1 MEWSVTLYWFVSK
14 CRHKPIQE
22 ETMRAVVVRHYGG
35 PEALEVI
42 DAPVPEAGRGQVR
55 IRVEAAAVNPVD
67 IATREGLMNVARP
80 GVIRERSQVGIG
92 WDVAGV
98 IDATGPDVTGFA
110 AGERVIG
117 LRDRLDLPLGTY
129 AEQVVLDVADVARTA
144 GAVAGGDSAA
154 ALSTI
159 PLNGLTAI
167 QALDILAPL
176 AGQTVLVTGAAGGLG
191 AFSVE
196 LAAMRGLRV
205 IAAAGDGDEK
215 LVRSL
220 GAAEFIPRSADL
232 AAAVRDLVPGG
243 VDAARDAAVLGYP
256 ALDAVRA
263 RGAFA
268 AFVGTGPVP
277 VRGIRVVPVNIHADG
292 AALAGLAD
300 LAAAGKLTLRV
311 ADTYPLADAARAH
324 ERLQAGGVRG
334 RLVLVP

>member
-1 MEWSVTLYWFVSK
+1 
-14 CRHKPIQE
+14 
-22 ETMRAVVVRHYGG
+22 MRAVVVRHYGG

-42 DAPVPEAGRGQVR
+42 DVPVPEPGRGQVR

-67 IATREGLMNVARP
+67 IATRAGLMNAARP

-129 AEQVVLDVADVARTA
+129 AEQVVLDAADVARMPDRS
-144 GAVAGGDSAA
+144 DSM
-154 ALSTI
+154 ALSTV
-159 PLNGLTAI
+159 PLNGLTAL

-205 IAAAGDGDEK
+205 IAAAGDDDEK
-215 LVRSL
+215 LVRGL
-220 GAAEFIPRSADL
+220 GAAEFVPRSADL

-243 VDAARDAAVLGYP
+243 VDAVFDAAVLGYP

-263 RGAFA
+263 RGEFA

-292 AALAGLAD
+292 AALAGLAG

-334 RLVLVP
+334 RLVLIP

>member
-1 MEWSVTLYWFVSK
+1 
-14 CRHKPIQE
+14 
-22 ETMRAVVVRHYGG
+22 MRAVVVRTYGG

-42 DAPVPEAGRGQVR
+42 DVPVPEPGRGQVR

-129 AEQVVLDVADVARTA
+129 AEQVVLDAADVARTA
-144 GAVAGGDSAA
+144 AGSDST
-154 ALSTI
+154 ALSTV

-205 IAAAGDGDEK
+205 IAAAGDGDQK
-215 LVRSL
+215 LARSL
-220 GAAEFIPRSADL
+220 GAAEFVPRSADL

-243 VDAARDAAVLGYP
+243 VDAVFDAAVLGYP

-292 AALAGLAD
+292 AALAGLGG

>member
-1 MEWSVTLYWFVSK
+1 
-14 CRHKPIQE
+14 
-22 ETMRAVVVRHYGG
+22 
-35 PEALEVI
+35 
-42 DAPVPEAGRGQVR
+42 
-55 IRVEAAAVNPVD
+55 
-67 IATREGLMNVARP
+67 
-80 GVIRERSQVGIG
+80 
-92 WDVAGV
+92 
-98 IDATGPDVTGFA
+98 
-110 AGERVIG
+110 VIG

-129 AEQVVLDVADVARTA
+129 AEQVVLDAADVAGAYA
-144 GAVAGGDSAA
+144 GSDSA

-159 PLNGLTAI
+159 PLNALTAI
-167 QALDILAPL
+167 QALDILAPR

-205 IAAAGDGDEK
+205 IAAAGDDDEK

-243 VDAARDAAVLGYP
+243 ADAVFDAAVLGYP

-263 RGAFA
+263 RGSFA
-268 AFVGTGPVP
+268 AFIGAGPVP

-292 AALAGLAD
+292 AALAGLSG

-311 ADTYPLADAARAH
+311 ADAYPLADAARAH

>member
-1 MEWSVTLYWFVSK
+1 
-14 CRHKPIQE
+14 
-22 ETMRAVVVRHYGG
+22 MRAVVVRNYGG
-35 PEALEVI
+35 PGALEVI
-42 DAPVPEAGRGQVR
+42 DVPVPEPGRGQVR

-67 IATREGLMNVARP
+67 LATREGLMNAARP
-80 GVIRERSQVGIG
+80 GVIRERGRVGIG

-98 IDATGPDVTGFA
+98 IDATGPDGVGFA

-117 LRDRLDLPLGTY
+117 LRDRLDQPLGTY
-129 AEQVVLDVADVARTA
+129 AEQVVLDAADVARACA
-144 GAVAGGDSAA
+144 GRDSA

-167 QALDILAPL
+167 QALDILAPP

-205 IAAAGDGDEK
+205 IAAAGDDDEK
-215 LVRSL
+215 LVRGL
-220 GAAEFIPRSADL
+220 GAAEFVPRSADL

-243 VDAARDAAVLGYP
+243 VDAVLDAAVLGYP
-256 ALDAVRA
+256 ALNAVRA
-263 RGAFA
+263 QGAFA
-268 AFVGTGPVP
+268 AFAGAGPVP

-292 AALAGLAD
+292 AALAGLAG